1 MASPKIKFK
10 RSSVASKSPSLANIE
25 LGEVAMNT
33 FDGDLYVRQDQSSVG
48 IATTVVRVNPWN
60 ERGVG
65 VGVSYSG
72 DVNVIGI
79 LTASSFKD
87 ANGNSVV
94 GTAASTFTTQLLITA
109 TADQTA
115 FSFTPKYTDGFVKV
129 FMNGVHL
136 VPDTDFTTN
145 SDNTTITLA
154 SGAAAGDE
162 ILIEAFKSLG
172 DLIHVNN
179 LKTTGNLNVA
189 GILTAASFS
198 ITDANLD
205 LSGLSITNTFPTI
218 SFVDSDD
225 NSDFRI
231 RVGGGIFKIQDTT
244 NSNAN
249 RLKINSNGTVT
260 VDEFLHVD
268 TGLKVTGISTHNG
281 NIIPNANNTHDL
293 GTSSL
298 RFANVYTNDLNLSN
312 QGGSNDV
319 DGTWGSYTIQ
329 EGEHSLF
336 LINKRNGKKY
346 KFMLSEI

>member
-25 LGEVAMNT
+25 LGEIAMNT

-48 IATTVVRVNPWN
+48 VATTVVRVNPWN

-87 ANGNSVV
+87 ASGNSIGV
-94 GTAASTFTTQLLITA
+94 GAAASTFTTQLLITA

-115 FSFTPKYTDGFVKV
+115 FTFTPTYTDGFVNV
-129 FMNGVHL
+129 FLNGIHL

-145 SDNTTITLA
+145 ANNTTITLA

-162 ILIEAFKSLG
+162 LLIEAFKSLG
-172 DLIHVNN
+172 DIVHVNN
-179 LKTTGNLNVA
+179 LKTTGNLSVT
-189 GILTAASFS
+189 GILT
-198 ITDANLD
+198 
-205 LSGLSITNTFPTI
+205 TNTL
-218 SFVDSDD
+218 S
-225 NSDFRI
+225 
-231 RVGGGIFKIQDTT
+231 TT
-244 NSNAN
+244 QTTLSLQNLTASA
-249 RLKINSNGTVT
+249 GV
-260 VDEFLHVD
+260 
-268 TGLKVTGISTHNG
+268 KVTGVSTFVG
-281 NIIPNANNTHDL
+281 NILPSANNTHDL
-293 GTSSL
+293 GSTSL
-298 RFANVYTNDLNLSN
+298 RFRNVYTNDLNLSN

>member
-25 LGEVAMNT
+25 LGEIAMNT

-48 IATTVVRVNPWN
+48 VATTVVRVNPWN

-87 ANGNSVV
+87 ASGNSIGV
-94 GTAASTFTTQLLITA
+94 GAAASTFTTQLLITA

-115 FSFTPKYTDGFVKV
+115 FTFTPTYTDGLVKV
-129 FMNGVHL
+129 FMNGIHL

-145 SDNTTITLA
+145 ADNTTITLA

-162 ILIEAFKSLG
+162 LLIEAFKTLG

-198 ITDANLD
+198 TTE
-205 LSGLSITNTFPTI
+205 TNFD
-218 SFVDSDD
+218 VA
-225 NSDFRI
+225 
-231 RVGGGIFKIQDTT
+231 Q
-244 NSNAN
+244 
-249 RLKINSNGTVT
+249 LTVSAG
-260 VDEFLHVD
+260 V
-268 TGLKVTGISTHNG
+268 KVTGVSTFVG
-281 NIIPNANNTHDL
+281 NILPSANNTHDL
-293 GTSSL
+293 GSTSL
-298 RFANVYTNDLNLSN
+298 RFRNVYTNDLNLSN

>member
-1 MASPKIKFK
+1 
-10 RSSVASKSPSLANIE
+10 
-25 LGEVAMNT
+25 
-33 FDGDLYVRQDQSSVG
+33 G

-60 ERGVG
+60 ERSVG

-115 FSFTPKYTDGFVKV
+115 FTFTPSYTDGFVNV
-129 FMNGVHL
+129 FMNGIHL

-145 SDNTTITLA
+145 ADNRTITLA

-231 RVGGGIFKIQDTT
+231 RVGGG
-244 NSNAN
+244 
-249 RLKINSNGTVT
+249 
-260 VDEFLHVD
+260 
-268 TGLKVTGISTHNG
+268 
-281 NIIPNANNTHDL
+281 
-293 GTSSL
+293 
-298 RFANVYTNDLNLSN
+298 
-312 QGGSNDV
+312 
-319 DGTWGSYTIQ
+319 
-329 EGEHSLF
+329 
-336 LINKRNGKKY
+336 
-346 KFMLSEI
+346 

>member
-25 LGEVAMNT
+25 LGEIAMNT

-48 IATTVVRVNPWN
+48 VATTVVRVNPWN

-87 ANGNSVV
+87 ASGNSIGV
-94 GTAASTFTTQLLITA
+94 GAAASTFTTQLLITA

-115 FSFTPKYTDGFVKV
+115 FTFTPTYTDGFVNV
-129 FMNGVHL
+129 FLNGIHL

-145 SDNTTITLA
+145 ANNTTITLA

-162 ILIEAFKSLG
+162 LLIEAFKSLG
-172 DLIHVNN
+172 DIVHVNN
-179 LKTTGNLNVA
+179 LKTTGNLNVT
-189 GILTAASFS
+189 GILTAATFS
-198 ITDANLD
+198 TTE
-205 LSGLSITNTFPTI
+205 TNFDVAQLT
-218 SFVDSDD
+218 V
-225 NSDFRI
+225 
-231 RVGGGIFKIQDTT
+231 
-244 NSNAN
+244 NA
-249 RLKINSNGTVT
+249 GV
-260 VDEFLHVD
+260 
-268 TGLKVTGISTHNG
+268 KVTGVSTFVG
-281 NIIPNANNTHDL
+281 NILPSANNTHDL
-293 GTSSL
+293 GSTSL
-298 RFANVYTNDLNLSN
+298 RFRNVYTNDLNLSN

>member
-25 LGEVAMNT
+25 LGEIAMNT

-48 IATTVVRVNPWN
+48 VATTVVRVNPWN

-87 ANGNSVV
+87 ASGNSVV

-115 FSFTPKYTDGFVKV
+115 FTFTPTYTDGFVNV
-129 FMNGVHL
+129 FLNGIHL

-145 SDNTTITLA
+145 ANNTTITLA

-162 ILIEAFKSLG
+162 LLIEAFKSLG
-172 DLIHVNN
+172 DIVHVNN

-198 ITDANLD
+198 TTETNFD
-205 LSGLSITNTFPTI
+205 LAQL
-218 SFVDSDD
+218 
-225 NSDFRI
+225 
-231 RVGGGIFKIQDTT
+231 
-244 NSNAN
+244 
-249 RLKINSNGTVT
+249 TVSAG
-260 VDEFLHVD
+260 V
-268 TGLKVTGISTHNG
+268 KVTGVSTFVG
-281 NIIPNANNTHDL
+281 NILPSANNTHDL
-293 GTSSL
+293 GSTSL
-298 RFANVYTNDLNLSN
+298 RFRNVYTNDLNLSN

>member
-25 LGEVAMNT
+25 LGEIAMNT

-48 IATTVVRVNPWN
+48 VATTVVRVNPWN

-87 ANGNSVV
+87 ASGNSIGV
-94 GTAASTFTTQLLITA
+94 GAAASTFTTQLLITA

-115 FSFTPKYTDGFVKV
+115 FSFTPTYTDGFVNV
-129 FMNGVHL
+129 FLNGIHL

-145 SDNTTITLA
+145 ANNTTITLA

-162 ILIEAFKSLG
+162 LLIEAFKSLG
-172 DLIHVNN
+172 DIVHVNN
-179 LKTTGNLNVA
+179 LKTTGNLSVT
-189 GILTAASFS
+189 GILT
-198 ITDANLD
+198 
-205 LSGLSITNTFPTI
+205 TNTL
-218 SFVDSDD
+218 S
-225 NSDFRI
+225 
-231 RVGGGIFKIQDTT
+231 TT
-244 NSNAN
+244 QTTLSLQNLTASA
-249 RLKINSNGTVT
+249 GV
-260 VDEFLHVD
+260 
-268 TGLKVTGISTHNG
+268 KVTGVSTFVG
-281 NIIPNANNTHDL
+281 NILPSANNTHDL
-293 GTSSL
+293 GSTSL
-298 RFANVYTNDLNLSN
+298 RFRNVYTNDLNLSN

>member
-25 LGEVAMNT
+25 LGEIAMNT

-48 IATTVVRVNPWN
+48 VATTVVRVNPWN

-87 ANGNSVV
+87 ASGNSIGV
-94 GTAASTFTTQLLITA
+94 GAAASTFTTQLLITA

-115 FSFTPKYTDGFVKV
+115 FSFTPTYTDGFVNV
-129 FMNGVHL
+129 FLNGIHL

-145 SDNTTITLA
+145 ANNTTITLA

-162 ILIEAFKSLG
+162 LLIEAFKSLG
-172 DLIHVNN
+172 DIVHVNN
-179 LKTTGNLNVA
+179 LKTTGNLSVT

-198 ITDANLD
+198 TTE
-205 LSGLSITNTFPTI
+205 TNFD
-218 SFVDSDD
+218 VA
-225 NSDFRI
+225 
-231 RVGGGIFKIQDTT
+231 Q
-244 NSNAN
+244 
-249 RLKINSNGTVT
+249 LTVSAG
-260 VDEFLHVD
+260 V
-268 TGLKVTGISTHNG
+268 KVTGVSTFVG
-281 NIIPNANNTHDL
+281 NILPSANNTHDL
-293 GTSSL
+293 GSTSL
-298 RFANVYTNDLNLSN
+298 RFRNVYTNDLNLSN

>member
-25 LGEVAMNT
+25 LGEIAMNT

-48 IATTVVRVNPWN
+48 VATTVVRVNPWN

-87 ANGNSVV
+87 ASGNTV
-94 GTAASTFTTQLLITA
+94 GAAASTFTTQLLITA
-109 TADQTA
+109 SADQTA
-115 FSFTPKYTDGFVKV
+115 FTFTPTYTDGFVNV
-129 FMNGVHL
+129 FLNGIHL

-145 SDNTTITLA
+145 ADNTTITLA

-162 ILIEAFKSLG
+162 LLIEAFKSLG
-172 DLIHVNN
+172 DIVHVNN

-198 ITDANLD
+198 TTE
-205 LSGLSITNTFPTI
+205 TNFD
-218 SFVDSDD
+218 VA
-225 NSDFRI
+225 
-231 RVGGGIFKIQDTT
+231 Q
-244 NSNAN
+244 
-249 RLKINSNGTVT
+249 LTVSAG
-260 VDEFLHVD
+260 V
-268 TGLKVTGISTHNG
+268 KVTGVSTFVG
-281 NIIPNANNTHDL
+281 NILPSANNTHDL
-293 GTSSL
+293 GSTSL
-298 RFANVYTNDLNLSN
+298 RFRNVYTNDLNLSN

>member
-25 LGEVAMNT
+25 LGEIAMNT

-48 IATTVVRVNPWN
+48 VATTVVRVNPWN

-87 ANGNSVV
+87 ASGNSVV

-109 TADQTA
+109 SADQTA
-115 FSFTPKYTDGFVKV
+115 FTFTPTYTDGFVNV
-129 FMNGVHL
+129 FMNGIHL

-145 SDNTTITLA
+145 ANNTTITLA

-162 ILIEAFKSLG
+162 LLIEAFKSLG
-172 DLIHVNN
+172 DIVHVNN

-198 ITDANLD
+198 TTE
-205 LSGLSITNTFPTI
+205 TNFD
-218 SFVDSDD
+218 VA
-225 NSDFRI
+225 
-231 RVGGGIFKIQDTT
+231 Q
-244 NSNAN
+244 
-249 RLKINSNGTVT
+249 LTVSAG
-260 VDEFLHVD
+260 V
-268 TGLKVTGISTHNG
+268 KVTGVSTFVG
-281 NIIPNANNTHDL
+281 NILPSANNTHDL
-293 GTSSL
+293 GSTSL
-298 RFANVYTNDLNLSN
+298 RFRNVYTNDLNLSN

>member
-25 LGEVAMNT
+25 LGEIAMNT

-48 IATTVVRVNPWN
+48 VATTVVRVNPWN

-87 ANGNSVV
+87 ASGNSIGV
-94 GTAASTFTTQLLITA
+94 GAAASTFTTQLLITA

-115 FSFTPKYTDGFVKV
+115 FSFTPTYTDGFVNV
-129 FMNGVHL
+129 FLNGIHL

-145 SDNTTITLA
+145 ANNTTITLA

-162 ILIEAFKSLG
+162 LLIEAFKSLG
-172 DLIHVNN
+172 DIVHVNN
-179 LKTTGNLNVA
+179 LKTTGNLNVT
-189 GILTAASFS
+189 GILTAATFS
-198 ITDANLD
+198 TTE
-205 LSGLSITNTFPTI
+205 TNFDVAQLT
-218 SFVDSDD
+218 V
-225 NSDFRI
+225 
-231 RVGGGIFKIQDTT
+231 
-244 NSNAN
+244 NA
-249 RLKINSNGTVT
+249 GV
-260 VDEFLHVD
+260 
-268 TGLKVTGISTHNG
+268 KVTGVSTFVG
-281 NIIPNANNTHDL
+281 NILPSANNTHDL
-293 GTSSL
+293 GSTSL
-298 RFANVYTNDLNLSN
+298 RFRNVYTNDLNLSN

>member
-25 LGEVAMNT
+25 LGEIAMNT

-48 IATTVVRVNPWN
+48 VATTVVRVNPWN

-87 ANGNSVV
+87 ASGNSVV

-115 FSFTPKYTDGFVKV
+115 FTFTPTYTDGFVNV
-129 FMNGVHL
+129 FLNGIHL

-145 SDNTTITLA
+145 ANNTTITLA

-162 ILIEAFKSLG
+162 LLIEAFKSLG
-172 DLIHVNN
+172 DIVHVNN

-198 ITDANLD
+198 TTE
-205 LSGLSITNTFPTI
+205 TNFD
-218 SFVDSDD
+218 VA
-225 NSDFRI
+225 
-231 RVGGGIFKIQDTT
+231 Q
-244 NSNAN
+244 
-249 RLKINSNGTVT
+249 LTVSAG
-260 VDEFLHVD
+260 V
-268 TGLKVTGISTHNG
+268 KVTGVSTFVG
-281 NIIPNANNTHDL
+281 NILPSANNTHDL
-293 GTSSL
+293 GSTSL
-298 RFANVYTNDLNLSN
+298 RFRNVYTNDLNLSN

>member
-25 LGEVAMNT
+25 LGEIAMNT

-48 IATTVVRVNPWN
+48 VATTVVRVNPWN

-87 ANGNSVV
+87 ASGNSIGV
-94 GTAASTFTTQLLITA
+94 GAAASTFTTQLLITA

-115 FSFTPKYTDGFVKV
+115 FTFTPTYTDGFVNV
-129 FMNGVHL
+129 FLNGIHL

-145 SDNTTITLA
+145 ANNTTITLA

-162 ILIEAFKSLG
+162 LLIEAFKSLG
-172 DLIHVNN
+172 DIVHVNN

-198 ITDANLD
+198 TTE
-205 LSGLSITNTFPTI
+205 TNFD
-218 SFVDSDD
+218 VA
-225 NSDFRI
+225 
-231 RVGGGIFKIQDTT
+231 Q
-244 NSNAN
+244 
-249 RLKINSNGTVT
+249 LTVSAG
-260 VDEFLHVD
+260 V
-268 TGLKVTGISTHNG
+268 KVTGVSTFVG
-281 NIIPNANNTHDL
+281 NILPSANNTHDL
-293 GTSSL
+293 GSTSL
-298 RFANVYTNDLNLSN
+298 RFRNVYTNDLNLSN

-336 LINKRNGKKY
+336 LINKRKGKKY

>member
-25 LGEVAMNT
+25 LGEIAMNT

-48 IATTVVRVNPWN
+48 VATTVVRVNPWN

-87 ANGNSVV
+87 ASGNTV
-94 GTAASTFTTQLLITA
+94 GAAASTFTTQLLITA

-115 FSFTPKYTDGFVKV
+115 FNFTPTYTDGFVNV
-129 FMNGVHL
+129 FLNGIHL

-145 SDNTTITLA
+145 ANNTTITLA

-162 ILIEAFKSLG
+162 LLIEAFKSLG
-172 DLIHVNN
+172 DIVHVNN
-179 LKTTGNLNVA
+179 LKTTGNLSVT
-189 GILTAASFS
+189 GILTTTTFS
-198 ITDANLD
+198 TTQ
-205 LSGLSITNTFPTI
+205 TNFDVAQLT
-218 SFVDSDD
+218 
-225 NSDFRI
+225 
-231 RVGGGIFKIQDTT
+231 VGAG
-244 NSNAN
+244 
-249 RLKINSNGTVT
+249 V
-260 VDEFLHVD
+260 
-268 TGLKVTGISTHNG
+268 KVTGVSTFVG
-281 NIIPNANNTHDL
+281 NILPSANNTHDL
-293 GTSSL
+293 GSTSL
-298 RFANVYTNDLNLSN
+298 RFRNVYTNDLNLSN

>member
-25 LGEVAMNT
+25 LGEIAMNT

-48 IATTVVRVNPWN
+48 VATTVVRVNPWN

-87 ANGNSVV
+87 ASGNSIGV
-94 GTAASTFTTQLLITA
+94 GAAASTFTTQLLITA

-115 FSFTPKYTDGFVKV
+115 FSFTPTYTDGFVNV
-129 FMNGVHL
+129 FLNGIHL
-136 VPDTDFTTN
+136 VPDSDFTTN
-145 SDNTTITLA
+145 ANNTPITLA

-162 ILIEAFKSLG
+162 LLIEAFKSLG
-172 DLIHVNN
+172 DIVHVNN

-198 ITDANLD
+198 TTE
-205 LSGLSITNTFPTI
+205 TNFD
-218 SFVDSDD
+218 VA
-225 NSDFRI
+225 
-231 RVGGGIFKIQDTT
+231 Q
-244 NSNAN
+244 
-249 RLKINSNGTVT
+249 LTVSAG
-260 VDEFLHVD
+260 V
-268 TGLKVTGISTHNG
+268 KVTGVSTFVG
-281 NIIPNANNTHDL
+281 NILPSANNTHDL
-293 GTSSL
+293 GSTSL
-298 RFANVYTNDLNLSN
+298 RFRNVYTNDLNLSN

>member
-25 LGEVAMNT
+25 LGEIAMNT

-48 IATTVVRVNPWN
+48 VATTVVRVNPWN

-87 ANGNSVV
+87 ASGNSIGV
-94 GTAASTFTTQLLITA
+94 GAAASTFTTQLLITA

-115 FSFTPKYTDGFVKV
+115 FSFTPTYTDGFVNV
-129 FMNGVHL
+129 FLNGIHL

-145 SDNTTITLA
+145 ANNTTITLA

-162 ILIEAFKSLG
+162 LLIEAFKSLG
-172 DLIHVNN
+172 DIVHVNN
-179 LKTTGNLNVA
+179 LKTTGNLSVT
-189 GILTAASFS
+189 GILT
-198 ITDANLD
+198 
-205 LSGLSITNTFPTI
+205 TNTL
-218 SFVDSDD
+218 S
-225 NSDFRI
+225 
-231 RVGGGIFKIQDTT
+231 TT
-244 NSNAN
+244 QTTLSLQN
-249 RLKINSNGTVT
+249 LTVSAG
-260 VDEFLHVD
+260 V
-268 TGLKVTGISTHNG
+268 KVTGVSTFVG
-281 NIIPNANNTHDL
+281 NILPSANNTHDL
-293 GTSSL
+293 GSTSL
-298 RFANVYTNDLNLSN
+298 RFRNVYTNDLNLSN

>member
-25 LGEVAMNT
+25 LGEIAMNT

-48 IATTVVRVNPWN
+48 VATTVVRVNPWN

-87 ANGNSVV
+87 ASGNSIGV
-94 GTAASTFTTQLLITA
+94 GAAASTFTTQLLITA

-115 FSFTPKYTDGFVKV
+115 FTFTPTYTDGFVNV
-129 FMNGVHL
+129 FLNGIHL

-145 SDNTTITLA
+145 ANNTTITLA

-162 ILIEAFKSLG
+162 LLIEAFKSLG
-172 DLIHVNN
+172 DIVHVNN
-179 LKTTGNLNVA
+179 LKTTGNLSVT
-189 GILTAASFS
+189 GILT
-198 ITDANLD
+198 
-205 LSGLSITNTFPTI
+205 TNTL
-218 SFVDSDD
+218 S
-225 NSDFRI
+225 
-231 RVGGGIFKIQDTT
+231 TT
-244 NSNAN
+244 QTTLSLQN
-249 RLKINSNGTVT
+249 LTVSAG
-260 VDEFLHVD
+260 V
-268 TGLKVTGISTHNG
+268 KVTGVSTFVG
-281 NIIPNANNTHDL
+281 NILPSANNTHDL
-293 GTSSL
+293 GSTSL
-298 RFANVYTNDLNLSN
+298 RFRNVYTNDLNLSN

>member
-25 LGEVAMNT
+25 LGEIAMNT

-48 IATTVVRVNPWN
+48 VATTVVRVNPWN

-87 ANGNSVV
+87 ASGNTV
-94 GTAASTFTTQLLITA
+94 GAAASTFTTQLLITA

-115 FSFTPKYTDGFVKV
+115 FTFTPTYTDGFVNV
-129 FMNGVHL
+129 FMNGIHL

-162 ILIEAFKSLG
+162 LLIEAFKTLG
-172 DLIHVNN
+172 DIVHVNN

-189 GILTAASFS
+189 GILTAATFS
-198 ITDANLD
+198 TTETNFDVAQLTV
-205 LSGLSITNTFPTI
+205 TNTNPTI
-218 SFVDSDD
+218 NFVDSDHD
-225 NSDFRI
+225 SDYRI
-231 RVGGGIFKIQDTT
+231 RVAGGTLKIQDTT

-249 RLKINSNGTVT
+249 RLKINSKGTVT

-281 NIIPNANNTHDL
+281 NIIPNSNNTHDL

>member
-25 LGEVAMNT
+25 LGEIAMNT

-48 IATTVVRVNPWN
+48 VATTVVRVNPWN

-79 LTASSFKD
+79 LTASSFKE
-87 ANGNSVV
+87 ASGNSIGV
-94 GTAASTFTTQLLITA
+94 GAAASTFTTQLLITA

-115 FSFTPKYTDGFVKV
+115 FTFTPTYTDGFVNV
-129 FMNGVHL
+129 FLNGIHL

-145 SDNTTITLA
+145 ANNTTITLA

-162 ILIEAFKSLG
+162 LLIEAFKSLG
-172 DLIHVNN
+172 DIVHVNN
-179 LKTTGNLNVA
+179 LKTTGNLNVT
-189 GILTAASFS
+189 GILTAATFS
-198 ITDANLD
+198 TTE
-205 LSGLSITNTFPTI
+205 TNFD
-218 SFVDSDD
+218 VA
-225 NSDFRI
+225 
-231 RVGGGIFKIQDTT
+231 Q
-244 NSNAN
+244 
-249 RLKINSNGTVT
+249 LTVSAG
-260 VDEFLHVD
+260 V
-268 TGLKVTGISTHNG
+268 KVTGVSTFVG
-281 NIIPNANNTHDL
+281 NILPSANNTHDL
-293 GTSSL
+293 GSTSL
-298 RFANVYTNDLNLSN
+298 RFRNVYTNDLNLSN

>member
-25 LGEVAMNT
+25 LGEIAMNT

-48 IATTVVRVNPWN
+48 VATTVVRVNPWN

-87 ANGNSVV
+87 ASGNSIGV
-94 GTAASTFTTQLLITA
+94 GAAASTFTTQLLITA

-115 FSFTPKYTDGFVKV
+115 FTFTPTYTDGFVNV
-129 FMNGVHL
+129 FLNGIHL

-145 SDNTTITLA
+145 ANNTTITLA

-162 ILIEAFKSLG
+162 LLIEAFKTLG

-198 ITDANLD
+198 TTE
-205 LSGLSITNTFPTI
+205 TNFD
-218 SFVDSDD
+218 VA
-225 NSDFRI
+225 
-231 RVGGGIFKIQDTT
+231 Q
-244 NSNAN
+244 
-249 RLKINSNGTVT
+249 LTVSAG
-260 VDEFLHVD
+260 V
-268 TGLKVTGISTHNG
+268 KVTGVSTFVG
-281 NIIPNANNTHDL
+281 NILPSANNTHDL
-293 GTSSL
+293 GSTSL
-298 RFANVYTNDLNLSN
+298 RFRNVYTNDLNLSN

>member
-25 LGEVAMNT
+25 LGEIAMNT

-48 IATTVVRVNPWN
+48 VATTVVRVNPWN

-94 GTAASTFTTQLLITA
+94 GAAASTFTTQLLITA

-115 FSFTPKYTDGFVKV
+115 FTFTPTYTDGFVNV
-129 FMNGVHL
+129 FLNGIHL

-145 SDNTTITLA
+145 ANNTTITLA

-162 ILIEAFKSLG
+162 LLIEAFKSLG
-172 DLIHVNN
+172 DIVHVNN

-189 GILTAASFS
+189 GILTAATFS
-198 ITDANLD
+198 TTE
-205 LSGLSITNTFPTI
+205 TNFDVAQLT
-218 SFVDSDD
+218 V
-225 NSDFRI
+225 
-231 RVGGGIFKIQDTT
+231 
-244 NSNAN
+244 NA
-249 RLKINSNGTVT
+249 GV
-260 VDEFLHVD
+260 
-268 TGLKVTGISTHNG
+268 KVTGVSTFVG
-281 NIIPNANNTHDL
+281 NILPSANNTHDL
-293 GTSSL
+293 GSTSL
-298 RFANVYTNDLNLSN
+298 RFRNVYTNDLNLSN

>member
-25 LGEVAMNT
+25 LGEIAMNT

-48 IATTVVRVNPWN
+48 VATTVVRVNPWN

-87 ANGNSVV
+87 ASGNSIGV
-94 GTAASTFTTQLLITA
+94 GAAASTFTTQLLITA

-115 FSFTPKYTDGFVKV
+115 FTFTPTYTDGFVNV
-129 FMNGVHL
+129 FLNGIHL

-145 SDNTTITLA
+145 ANNTTITLA

-162 ILIEAFKSLG
+162 LLIEAFKSLG
-172 DLIHVNN
+172 DIVHVNN

-189 GILTAASFS
+189 GILTAATFS
-198 ITDANLD
+198 TTE
-205 LSGLSITNTFPTI
+205 TNFDVAQLT
-218 SFVDSDD
+218 V
-225 NSDFRI
+225 
-231 RVGGGIFKIQDTT
+231 
-244 NSNAN
+244 NA
-249 RLKINSNGTVT
+249 GV
-260 VDEFLHVD
+260 
-268 TGLKVTGISTHNG
+268 KVTGVSTFVG
-281 NIIPNANNTHDL
+281 NILPSANNTHDL
-293 GTSSL
+293 GSTSL
-298 RFANVYTNDLNLSN
+298 RFRNVYTNDLNLSN

>member
-25 LGEVAMNT
+25 LGEIAMNT

-48 IATTVVRVNPWN
+48 VATTVVRVNPWN

-87 ANGNSVV
+87 ASGNSIGV
-94 GTAASTFTTQLLITA
+94 GAAASTFTTQLLITA

-115 FSFTPKYTDGFVKV
+115 FTFTPTYTDGFVNV
-129 FMNGVHL
+129 FLNGIHL

-145 SDNTTITLA
+145 ANNTTITLA

-162 ILIEAFKSLG
+162 LLIEAFKSLG
-172 DLIHVNN
+172 DIVHVNN
-179 LKTTGNLNVA
+179 LKTTGNLNVS
-189 GILTAASFS
+189 GILTAATFS
-198 ITDANLD
+198 TTE
-205 LSGLSITNTFPTI
+205 TNFDVAQLT
-218 SFVDSDD
+218 V
-225 NSDFRI
+225 
-231 RVGGGIFKIQDTT
+231 
-244 NSNAN
+244 NA
-249 RLKINSNGTVT
+249 GV
-260 VDEFLHVD
+260 
-268 TGLKVTGISTHNG
+268 KVTGVSTFVG
-281 NIIPNANNTHDL
+281 NILPSANNTHDL
-293 GTSSL
+293 GSTSL
-298 RFANVYTNDLNLSN
+298 RFRNVYTNDLNLSN